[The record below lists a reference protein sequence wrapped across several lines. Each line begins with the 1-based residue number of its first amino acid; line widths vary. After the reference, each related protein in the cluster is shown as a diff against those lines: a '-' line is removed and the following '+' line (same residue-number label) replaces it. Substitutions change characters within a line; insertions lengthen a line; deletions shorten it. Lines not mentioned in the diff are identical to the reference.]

1 MSLCGATSPFSPP
14 FFFFHKTFF
23 FFFFLNPVLLL
34 IPPSLPH
41 SAFSPGGISKKLVN
55 NGARALPAA
64 HTQGHLWLRKSG
76 PIFSHPSTGL
86 HPKSGSELEKCKP
99 RSSHCPGGVRSWK
112 PPWFPIFNGKL
123 VLFHANMGGV
133 CPNCAFFP
141 RNCLNFT
148 EYHPGAGSLKGSG
161 ASLGL
166 HGVRV
171 ASLAPLLL
179 PLFRVALG

>member
-1 MSLCGATSPFSPP
+1 MELRLLFLPPFS
-14 FFFFHKTFF
+14 FFRKTFFF

-41 SAFSPGGISKKLVN
+41 PAFSPGGISKKLN

-86 HPKSGSELEKCKP
+86 HPKSGSKLEKCEP
-99 RSSHCPGGVRSWK
+99 RSSDCPGGVRSWK

-141 RNCLNFT
+141 RNCLNFP

-161 ASLGL
+161 ASWGL
-166 HGVRV
+166 HGGAWCQPRSPP
-171 ASLAPLLL
+171 AAT
-179 PLFRVALG
+179 F